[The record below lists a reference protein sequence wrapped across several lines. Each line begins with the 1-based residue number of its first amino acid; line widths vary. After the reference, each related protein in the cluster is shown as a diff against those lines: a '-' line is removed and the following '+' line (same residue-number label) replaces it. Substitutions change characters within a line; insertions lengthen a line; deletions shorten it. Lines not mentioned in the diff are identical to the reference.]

1 MEIKKFLFLLDENV
15 DANLLKLLKSDGFDV
30 TTVQREGWGGYRNG
44 QLSKLIQGK
53 DIIFL
58 TRDRDFQFLWEK
70 YSLKVIYF
78 LIEPSYA
85 ENIWKELKQLLHNW
99 NIPLTTHFLIRLQ
112 VGSIRISRP

>member
-15 DANLLKLLKSDGFDV
+15 DANLRKLLELDGFNV
-30 TTVQREGWGGYRNG
+30 TTVQREGQGGYRNG
-44 QLSKLIQGK
+44 QLPKLIQGK
-53 DIIFL
+53 NIIFL

-85 ENIWKELKQLLHNW
+85 ENIWNELKLLLHNW
-99 NIPLTTHFLIRLQ
+99 NIPLNTYFLVRLQ
-112 VGSIRISRP
+112 IGSIRISKP